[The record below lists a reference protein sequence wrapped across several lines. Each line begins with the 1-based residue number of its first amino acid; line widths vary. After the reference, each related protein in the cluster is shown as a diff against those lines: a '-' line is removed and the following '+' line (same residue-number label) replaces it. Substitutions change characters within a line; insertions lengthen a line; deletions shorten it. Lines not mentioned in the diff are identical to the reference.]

1 MTANLSTKH
10 NMINILVRRLALIFL
25 CGLAF
30 VSTNGSFVNVPSSS
44 WRHSRPHN
52 DLPPIPPI
60 EWLETRPVLRAC
72 ITARAALAGLKMSAQ
87 LLPNQRMLFAT
98 LPVLEAQASSALA
111 DVITT
116 PDKLFENSHAG
127 AKPDPATKEVLR
139 AHSALLNGYRSLAR
153 RPLRIRT
160 AVTACSTIMGLYMGV
175 RRDPDTIAGHTVYTP
190 PAGEAVVR
198 ELLEGWE
205 RFLHEESEL
214 DPLIRL
220 AAAHH
225 QFEAI
230 HPFADGN
237 GRTCRVL
244 NSLFLVQE
252 DLLPS
257 PILCLSR
264 YLLRHRDACLSLRLE
279 VTRSDAWEPW
289 LLFMLDGVRETAQW
303 TVELIERART
313 LSDLTD
319 TYIRQQRPKIYS
331 SELVEVLFCQ
341 PYCRIEHLVEAGVAQ
356 RQTASRY
363 LKELVDIGVLEERK
377 AGRNKLFVHA
387 QLLQLL
393 TAEKAQQ
400 AEIL

>member
-1 MTANLSTKH
+1 MSTSPWLPGH
-10 NMINILVRRLALIFL
+10 
-25 CGLAF
+25 
-30 VSTNGSFVNVPSSS
+30 
-44 WRHSRPHN
+44 PH
-52 DLPPIPPI
+52 DALPPIPPL

-87 LLPNQRMLFAT
+87 LLPNQGLLIST

-111 DVITT
+111 DVVTT
-116 PDKLFENSHAG
+116 PDKLFENRHAG
-127 AKPDPATKEVLR
+127 AKPDPVTKEALR
-139 AHSALLNGYRSLAR
+139 THAALLDGYRSLVR

-160 AVTACSTIMGLYMGV
+160 AVAACSAIMGLYMGV
-175 RRDPDTIAGHTVYTP
+175 RRDPDTVAGHTVYTP

-198 ELLEGWE
+198 GLLEGWE
-205 RFLHEESEL
+205 RFLYEEHEL
-214 DPLIRL
+214 DPVIRL

-237 GRTCRVL
+237 GRTGRVL

-252 DLLPS
+252 DLLPG

-264 YLLRHRDACLSLRLE
+264 YLLRHREACLGLQLE

-289 LLFMLDGVRETAQW
+289 LLFMLEGVRETAQW
-303 TVELIERART
+303 TVELIENART

-319 TYIRQQRPKIYS
+319 TYIRQQRPKIHS
-331 SELVEVLFCQ
+331 RGLVEVLFCQ
-341 PYCRIEHLVEAGVAQ
+341 PYCRIEHLVEAGVAR

-377 AGRNKLFVHA
+377 AGRDKLFVHP
-387 QLLQLL
+387 QLLRLL
-393 TAEKAQQ
+393 TGESTQPV
-400 AEIL
+400 